1 MQANYKG
8 LVDFLAGET
17 ICIIPVYQRNYD
29 WQKSHC
35 EQLFEDLERLI
46 KNEKPEHFIGTVVFQ
61 EHEKK
66 KIIIDGQQRITS
78 IILLAKAVYDLSDN
92 AEIRDRIFTAFI
104 KNSKFDAEYKLKPS
118 EFDREIFRKLM
129 EGKTFSDTEFS
140 RLYLNYKFFKEKLED
155 PLSNMGK
162 KLFDNEDLRKKI
174 YNLLKNDENFKSK
187 ISDADFEIL
196 NTDKELTD
204 EKCAKIFSYFEFFKE
219 EIQSIKL
226 SAVREAITKFKIV
239 ALKLDGENPQEIFES
254 LNSTGKD
261 LTETELIRN
270 FLLIDLKSD
279 EQEKLYKKY
288 WLQVEK
294 MLRNSETFEKFMLQY
309 LVSKRKSN
317 KDMQDGKHIANSK
330 NALYPTFKK
339 YFEKNYGGKK
349 AEQVENFLADMYGYA
364 EFYSRLISLKDKNFE
379 SLSALDKKFCELIY
393 LVGASSSPIILMDLN
408 NKYKQNIFTEETFLQ
423 IVNALISYVFRAKVC
438 KQSVDT
444 EQNAANILKRFDD
457 DKKFDVD
464 SFWCAIT
471 EGNSKYSF
479 PNDEEFKD
487 ALLSPELF
495 LSLKVDKCKYLLYKL
510 EKNSGNLNLPPYES
524 GYRPY
529 FVIPKKLNNAWKNYL
544 NTKKDEDNHE
554 TYLNS
559 LGNLVLTEDEKQD
572 NSIFSEK
579 RVKFATSKFNY
590 TRNLKD
596 YSDWTSREI
605 RRRAKFLADLALKIW
620 ILPEQYQTP
629 AAVENGELDLDIDF
643 RILTGRK
650 PEIFSMSNQQ
660 YQVNS
665 WIDILRKISKELYY
679 LDKNTFKQSLQTERI
694 SKLFSTTPETLDTS
708 YKIDE
713 NFYIGAGI
721 DTKTCLN
728 FAKIIVENFDRLSG
742 TTFKEEIWFTL
753 KN

>member
-1 MQANYKG
+1 MQANYTS
-8 LVDFLAGET
+8 LVNFISGET

-29 WQKSHC
+29 WKKAHC
-35 EQLFEDLERLI
+35 EQLFADLERLI
-46 KNEKPEHFIGTVVFQ
+46 KKEKPEHFIGTVVFQ

-78 IILLAKAVYDLSDN
+78 VILLAKAVYDLSKND
-92 AEIRDRIFTAFI
+92 EIRERIFTALI
-104 KNSKFDAEYKLKPS
+104 KNSRYDAEYKLKPS

-129 EGKTFSDTEFS
+129 EGETFSDTEFS
-140 RLYLNYKFFKEKLED
+140 RLYLNYKFFKEKIAA
-155 PLSNMGK
+155 SNY
-162 KLFDNEDLRKKI
+162 E
-174 YNLLKNDENFKSK
+174 
-187 ISDADFEIL
+187 
-196 NTDKELTD
+196 
-204 EKCAKIFSYFEFFKE
+204 
-219 EIQSIKL
+219 L

-270 FLLIDLKSD
+270 FLLINLKSD
-279 EQEKLYKKY
+279 EQENLYKKY

-294 MLRNSETFEKFMLQY
+294 MLRDSETFEKFMLQY

-349 AEQVENFLADMYGYA
+349 AEQVENFLKDMYGYA
-364 EFYSRLISLKDKNFE
+364 EFYSRLISLKDRYFE
-379 SLSALDKKFCELIY
+379 SLSALEKKFCELIY

-408 NKYKQNIFTEETFLQ
+408 NKYEQFIFTEETFLQ

-438 KQSVDT
+438 RQSVDT

-471 EGNSKYSF
+471 EGNGKYSF

-495 LSLKVDKCKYLLYKL
+495 LSLKDAKCKYLLYKL

-544 NTKKDEDNHE
+544 NDKKDLDNHE
-554 TYLNS
+554 VYLNS

-596 YSDWTSREI
+596 YSDWTSRQI
-605 RRRAKFLADLALKIW
+605 RRRADILAGKAIKIW

-629 AAVENGELDLDIDF
+629 TEIDPSKYNLDSDF
-643 RILTGRK
+643 RIFNGTKLASVAIFGEEK
-650 PEIFSMSNQQ
+650 PVKTWREFLREIVTQFYN
-660 YQVNS
+660 
-665 WIDILRKISKELYY
+665 
-679 LDKNTFKQSLQTERI
+679 LDKETFRQAAINLNRPA
-694 SKLFSTTPETLDTS
+694 LFSTESQKFETPFEIDKTYYMETHFRAT
-708 YKIDE
+708 E
-713 NFYIGAGI
+713 
-721 DTKTCLN
+721 CLS
-728 FAKIIVENFDRLSG
+728 IIKNLVENFERLSG